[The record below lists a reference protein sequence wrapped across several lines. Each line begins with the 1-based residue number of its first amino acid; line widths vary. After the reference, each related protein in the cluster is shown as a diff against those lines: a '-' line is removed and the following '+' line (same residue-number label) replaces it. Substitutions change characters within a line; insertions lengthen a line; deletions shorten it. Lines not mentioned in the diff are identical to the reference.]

1 MTVKYFQFVDTK
13 TFCAPQLLSLSHSLP
28 LSLVVSF
35 SFGLSIYC
43 YWLLAPVGNLLTENK
58 SFWSSECQTFKW
70 RTFFPSSFF
79 GLRSSCLLGCP
90 LVGLRQG
97 VQFIRLDLC
106 ATLCINVWALITFPS
121 VSLSLSLNSQI
132 ELLIRFVVWFFTL
145 YRNFHIF
152 IILYKSFSMISMWN
166 IYFILVLL
174 QGLTKFVWNIQLVQ
188 KRRRKRKEKRD
199 R

>member
-13 TFCAPQLLSLSHSLP
+13 TFCAPKLLSLSHSLP

-70 RTFFPSSFF
+70 RTFFPRSFF
-79 GLRSSCLLGCP
+79 RPCSCCLLGCP

-106 ATLCINVWALITFPS
+106 ATFCINVWALITFPS
-121 VSLSLSLNSQI
+121 VSLSPWTHKLGYWLGLWFGFSHI
-132 ELLIRFVVWFFTL
+132 FVIFTFLLFCTKVFLWFPCGISTL
-145 YRNFHIF
+145 YW
-152 IILYKSFSMISMWN
+152 YCSKA
-166 IYFILVLL
+166 
-174 QGLTKFVWNIQLVQ
+174 
-188 KRRRKRKEKRD
+188 
-199 R
+199 

>member
-70 RTFFPSSFF
+70 RTFFPSSFV
-79 GLRSSCLLGCP
+79 GPCSSCLLGCP

-106 ATLCINVWALITFPS
+106 ATFYINVWALITFPS
-121 VSLSLSLNSQI
+121 VSLSLNSQI

-145 YRNFHIF
+145 FVIF
-152 IILYKSFSMISMWN
+152 TFLLFCTKVFLWFPCGISTLY
-166 IYFILVLL
+166 
-174 QGLTKFVWNIQLVQ
+174 
-188 KRRRKRKEKRD
+188 
-199 R
+199 

>member
-1 MTVKYFQFVDTK
+1 MIHWCVVVGCSENVWLPQRFAAVVVKLNMTVKYFQFVDTK
-13 TFCAPQLLSLSHSLP
+13 TFCAPKLLSLSHSLP

-70 RTFFPSSFF
+70 RTFSPAPSSAPP
-79 GLRSSCLLGCP
+79 LLVWGCP

-106 ATLCINVWALITFPS
+106 VTFCINVWALITFPS
-121 VSLSLSLNSQI
+121 VSLSFSLL
-132 ELLIRFVVWFFTL
+132 ELTNWAI
-145 YRNFHIF
+145 
-152 IILYKSFSMISMWN
+152 
-166 IYFILVLL
+166 
-174 QGLTKFVWNIQLVQ
+174 
-188 KRRRKRKEKRD
+188 D
-199 R
+199 